1 MELGVGVPAVA
12 ILAVP
17 DAAKLM
23 ANPKMD
29 REVEQRVIGQSVSI
43 QIICLKAPKTQP
55 RSQV

>member
-29 REVEQRVIGQSVSI
+29 REVEQRVTSF
-43 QIICLKAPKTQP
+43 PT
-55 RSQV
+55 